1 MSTAAITARPATLG
15 FGYFVNAY
23 SRETRYEFLKML
35 RNRMYSFSVIGFPIM
50 FYLLFGIS
58 MAHGTRDA
66 VDTAR
71 YLLAGYSCFGMVAA
85 SLFGIGVGL
94 ANERANG
101 WLDLKLA
108 SPMPPS
114 AYIFAKVISCMVFAL
129 VIVGLLVTIGITLG
143 GVHLNSTE
151 FFSLCGV
158 TLCGAIPF
166 SAMGLFIAALVA
178 PNAAPGVVNLIY
190 LPMSFASG
198 LWMPIEILPH
208 CLQRIAPA
216 LPTYHFAQ
224 LALNIFG
231 YARPGSMVSHWQ
243 AVAAFTLLL
252 VTGAA
257 FAFRHSAA
265 RS

>member
-1 MSTAAITARPATLG
+1 MSTVAIAARPTTLS
-15 FGYFVNAY
+15 FHYFVNTY
-23 SRETRYEFLKML
+23 VRETKYEFLKML

-58 MAHGTRDA
+58 MAHGRKEA
-66 VDTAR
+66 LDTAR

-94 ANERANG
+94 SNERANG

-114 AYIFAKVISCMVFAL
+114 AYIFAKVVSCMVFAL
-129 VIVGLLVTIGITLG
+129 MIVGLLVLIGITLG
-143 GVHLNSTE
+143 GVHMTPLE
-151 FFSLCGV
+151 FLELSGI

-166 SAMGLFIAALVA
+166 SAMGLFIAAVVS
-178 PNAAPGVVNLIY
+178 PTAAPGVVNLIY

-198 LWMPIEILPH
+198 LWMPIEILPRW
-208 CLQRIAPA
+208 LQHIAPA
-216 LPTYHFAQ
+216 LPTYHYAQ

-231 YARPGSMVSHWQ
+231 YARPGSMIVHWL
-243 AVAAFTLLL
+243 ALAGFTLALL
-252 VTGAA
+252 AGAGL
-257 FAFRHSAA
+257 AFRSAA
-265 RS
+265 GRS